1 MCNENWKLTEKRK
14 KYTNIKINTL
24 TQNIKTRAP
33 RALRIFI
40 YSIPIRFV
48 ELNKWARAANRKIP
62 NIITNTT
69 ID

>member
-1 MCNENWKLTEKRK
+1 MYNWRK
-14 KYTNIKINTL
+14 NVKNTYTNIKINTL
-24 TQNIKTRAP
+24 TRNIKTRAP
-33 RALRIFI
+33 RIFI
-40 YSIPIRFV
+40 YTNPIRFV